1 MAKTYVVKEWSS
13 NLGEWYTVSDPY
25 PTMAAARAAAER
37 RQEQDSWL
45 LPAPRYEAFA
55 ATHDWDPWEVLSD
68 AVVRWE
74 ATADTAADRKLLT
87 TLWTPDQ
94 LYERGEADRGFWAGE
109 LLDAIRYKY
118 DPGGRATAEDRAR
131 AASVDAALEHAL
143 DVMATPMS
151 RRNPSEATATTP
163 TPFEGPSPYRVIV
176 LTMHRKSGPKQLV
189 VTCDHR
195 EQAIEA
201 AEVERG
207 KQTNRRDN
215 AIVRIDALREDAYAP
230 IVQWT
235 FRGDWKREMQ

>member
-1 MAKTYVVKEWSS
+1 
-13 NLGEWYTVSDPY
+13 
-25 PTMAAARAAAER
+25 
-37 RQEQDSWL
+37 
-45 LPAPRYEAFA
+45 
-55 ATHDWDPWEVLSD
+55 
-68 AVVRWE
+68 
-74 ATADTAADRKLLT
+74 
-87 TLWTPDQ
+87 
-94 LYERGEADRGFWAGE
+94 
-109 LLDAIRYKY
+109 
-118 DPGGRATAEDRAR
+118 
-131 AASVDAALEHAL
+131 
-143 DVMATPMS
+143 MS